1 MAATVKKEEEKT
13 REEQTQEE
21 KLSGIASIMGKNQYT
36 PGDTVQQ
43 AQQRLNAKREDK
55 PGQYSCRWQEQM
67 DGILQNILN
76 RKEFRYDVNADPLF
90 QQYRD
95 QYTRAGQTAM
105 QDTMGKAA
113 QLTGGYGN
121 SYAQQAGQQTYNTYM
136 QGLTDK
142 IPELYSLALQAYNNQ
157 GNDLKDRYSLLG
169 TADDQDYG
177 RYRDSVSDYNTELDR
192 LTNEY
197 NTERSYD
204 YGQYRDNMTD
214 AQQRWTNAWTLY
226 QKGGKALL
234 NWCQNMDVFATS
246 TMYAMAEE
254 AVKSRGMK
262 SGDGGFEKAVN
273 EMYTDIIRKTQ
284 PNYTITERSEMLR
297 DSRAG
302 AKIFSMYKT
311 QPNQNLNILMQAAG
325 TLSKVSRDFKAGVG
339 GVTAADVRRAKTD
352 FVNAGTAVVVGGNL
366 MFVLVRTGVNLIM
379 GQVAGYRDDETNE
392 VTSDAVLEGMF
403 KEFLSSMSGMFLLG
417 GQAYDILNSTVS
429 GESYYGLSDNAI
441 KTVGDL
447 TEKSVKLFQKIKEG
461 GVEFGDYEKTAGAL
475 LTAMGVPYSNAK
487 RFVEAYRHWAQNLE
501 KGSLWNYSEEYTTGA
516 NYRNRF
522 LEAYR
527 AGDQEG
533 CGNSLAALAALS
545 DAPNQRRIASEVR
558 SGFQSSFRE
567 KFLQGEI
574 TADEV

>member
-21 KLSGIASIMGKNQYT
+21 KLSGIDSIMGKNQYT

-55 PGQYSCRWQEQM
+55 PGQYSSRWQEQM
-67 DGILQNILN
+67 DGILRSILN

-169 TADDQDYG
+169 TADNQDYG

-226 QKGGKALL
+226 QKGYKTPEILEILGLP
-234 NWCQNMDVFATS
+234 
-246 TMYAMAEE
+246 E
-254 AVKSRGMK
+254 
-262 SGDGGFEKAVN
+262 DGGK
-273 EMYTDIIRKTQ
+273 TGGGGGGHSSGSGRKGTG
-284 PNYTITERSEMLR
+284 PVDLATE
-297 DSRAG
+297 A
-302 AKIFSMYKT
+302 AKIASKYGGSAAYKYINDQLGGKT
-311 QPNQNLNILMQAAG
+311 TSAEANKAKQAAINAAA
-325 TLSKVSRDFKAGVG
+325 KA
-339 GVTAADVRRAKTD
+339 
-352 FVNAGTAVVVGGNL
+352 N
-366 MFVLVRTGVNLIM
+366 
-379 GQVAGYRDDETNE
+379 
-392 VTSDAVLEGMF
+392 
-403 KEFLSSMSGMFLLG
+403 
-417 GQAYDILNSTVS
+417 
-429 GESYYGLSDNAI
+429 
-441 KTVGDL
+441 
-447 TEKSVKLFQKIKEG
+447 
-461 GVEFGDYEKTAGAL
+461 
-475 LTAMGVPYSNAK
+475 K
-487 RFVEAYRHWAQNLE
+487 RY
-501 KGSLWNYSEEYTTGA
+501 
-516 NYRNRF
+516 
-522 LEAYR
+522 
-527 AGDQEG
+527 
-533 CGNSLAALAALS
+533 
-545 DAPNQRRIASEVR
+545 
-558 SGFQSSFRE
+558 
-567 KFLQGEI
+567 
-574 TADEV
+574 